1 MHGRLATVTDRRQ
14 ALRLR
19 RLAFSLLMGGA
30 AHTLVCWLILQWGFF
45 RGGAAVFYPLFGTIW
60 AGHLGLLLFAR
71 TGLNR
76 RLKNPAMTEPV
87 MIWCIVT
94 LLASALYLDQGRLA
108 VMAFFFAILHQGV

>member
-45 RGGAAVFYPLFGTIW
+45 RGGATVFYALFGTIW
-60 AGHLGLLLFAR
+60 AGHLGLLLFLLVLIPTFAEQWWS
-71 TGLNR
+71 
-76 RLKNPAMTEPV
+76 RLWP
-87 MIWCIVT
+87 
-94 LLASALYLDQGRLA
+94 
-108 VMAFFFAILHQGV
+108 

>member
-45 RGGAAVFYPLFGTIW
+45 RGGATVFYALFGTIW

-71 TGLNR
+71 EIAR
-76 RLKNPAMTEPV
+76 RRGDRRQKTDGN
-87 MIWCIVT
+87 
-94 LLASALYLDQGRLA
+94 
-108 VMAFFFAILHQGV
+108 

>member
-45 RGGAAVFYPLFGTIW
+45 RGGATVFYALFGTIW

-76 RLKNPAMTEPV
+76 RPWPDKEDGRRAPAPRPGFRR
-87 MIWCIVT
+87 
-94 LLASALYLDQGRLA
+94 ARPR
-108 VMAFFFAILHQGV
+108 

>member
-1 MHGRLATVTDRRQ
+1 MPPVWYAGIRAQHHHMCQMAR
-14 ALRLR
+14 
-19 RLAFSLLMGGA
+19 

-45 RGGAAVFYPLFGTIW
+45 RGGATVFYALFGTIW

-76 RLKNPAMTEPV
+76 RLNNPAMTEPV
-87 MIWCIVT
+87 MIWCILT

-108 VMAFFFAILHQGV
+108 VMRPGW